1 MPHNESVEMTES
13 TRNQERMIIQKQCA
27 QEDMKR
33 RIIIVVCRQKNAIV
47 LLRCVRC
54 VCTVQSLPRS
64 AGWGAA
70 WVKSEAETP
79 TIADQSSTCD
89 VVCVFYLKDFKTA
102 TEDSFLL
109 AFPCC
114 EETEAGF

>member
-1 MPHNESVEMTES
+1 MRSRRHETTNHHCRLSSKERDRAAALCAMCVHSSVTAAFCWLG
-13 TRNQERMIIQKQCA
+13 R
-27 QEDMKR
+27 
-33 RIIIVVCRQKNAIV
+33 
-47 LLRCVRC
+47 
-54 VCTVQSLPRS
+54 
-64 AGWGAA
+64 AA